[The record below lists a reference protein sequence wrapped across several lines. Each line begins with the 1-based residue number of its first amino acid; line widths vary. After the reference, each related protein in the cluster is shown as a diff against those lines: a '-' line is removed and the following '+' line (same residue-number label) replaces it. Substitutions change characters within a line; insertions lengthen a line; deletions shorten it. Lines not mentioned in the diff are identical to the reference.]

1 MNALE
6 MTTAKENS
14 NSSSVIKMNN
24 QTIRELRAIAKE
36 RGLRGYYKLR
46 KAELVSL
53 LEAPI
58 RPPRRPGQKR
68 SLGRAAIVPKL
79 EEIDLFEQQEMTR
92 TRSVV
97 KSKLSEWYDWL
108 AGHVPESI
116 KKPVSSAFSKAKN
129 HIMRLY
135 GDVKKKLGLKEQV
148 EEQAEKEHGKE
159 HVEGVEPVEHTEAM
173 NGAYKSFRIDGQKK
187 ADVDSYIALVKPE
200 VQKLVKEQA
209 KALDAAKVQL
219 HLWVM
224 WKKEEQLMIQLDGDE
239 MEGWSE
245 DEKQARLK
253 SDGTYET
260 KVEKVFNSAM
270 TEIFQGS
277 DAEGILKSMFAHIKT
292 QVEHP
297 ALPKSGF
304 TLDHIM
310 HLDIDFH
317 KLELTRGASHI
328 ELPKW
333 IAEKKAVINPKNEDE
348 ECFKWAVV
356 ASLHHEAIEK
366 DPQRV
371 SKLRPFAERLNWEG
385 LEFPV
390 SLNKIGKFEKNNPE
404 IAVNVLF
411 VSKKSIFIARR
422 SEFNSKRSKQVNLLM
437 IVDGENRHYT
447 AVKSLSRLLKSM
459 NAKHHR
465 AYHFCVN
472 CLNGFRTESARDKH
486 YKYCSSHGEVNVKM
500 PKESEKWLKF
510 HDGQCQFKVPF
521 MLYADFESILKPVDD
536 RYRDQMNQLKTERL
550 GKASYTEKLN
560 THVPSGWCVYSKF
573 AYGDVPDPMTDY
585 RGTDCVEKFMD
596 HVEKESKRL
605 CELYPQQPMSELT
618 DVLKRE
624 YAAAESCHICL
635 KPFSDPENRKVRDHC
650 HYTGLYRGAAHNN
663 CNLKYRIPDFVPIAF
678 HNLSGYDAHLF
689 IKELGKRFNKDDI
702 GVIAE
707 NKEKYISFN
716 VPIPVKLAGVTDK
729 NGKAV
734 IKKVKLRFIDSCR
747 FMASSLDKLAGN
759 LDDDQCKNLRQF
771 FDDEEH
777 FKLMRRKGVYPYE
790 YVDSWDKFEETELPS
805 KEAFYSKLYMKGI
818 SDKDYE
824 HAQKVWSSMKERTL
838 GEYHDV
844 YLKTDVLLLADVFET
859 FRETCLE
866 HYGLDPAHFYTAP
879 GLAWK
884 AALKHTGIQLELLRD
899 VDMLLMFEQGIRGG
913 ITQAVKRYA
922 RANNRYMPDYNSD
935 EASKFLQYLDANNLY
950 GWAMV
955 QKLPTHGFRWIN
967 KVEELTPEK
976 IAKLVKKDR
985 KGYILEVDVDYPKE
999 LHESH
1004 NELPFLPERMK
1015 IGEVEKL
1022 IPNLNKKKKYVV
1034 HIRTLDQAL
1043 KHGLVLKKVHRAI
1056 KFEQSAWLE
1065 PYIMK
1070 NTRLRMAAKN
1080 EFEKDFFKLMNNS
1093 VFGKTMENIR
1103 NHRDMKLVTNE
1114 QKYKKYVMKPNFKDS
1129 VRFSE
1134 QLIGVEMGKTEIT
1147 MNKPVYLGQA
1157 ILDLSKM
1164 VMYEFHYDYI
1174 KPKYGSKVRL
1184 CYMDTDSFVYEI
1196 ETEDFYRDITGDVD
1210 TRFDTSGY
1218 SKEDNR
1224 PLPIGKNK
1232 KVIGLMKDELGGK
1245 IMTEFVALRAKM
1257 YAYRKLDEKKPED
1270 KRCKGTKKCAI
1281 AETLTFEDYKRC
1293 LFDGKTVYREQVLFE
1308 HKNHEVYTVNKCKI
1322 ALNRDDDKRIIQE
1335 DGITTLARGFV

>member
-36 RGLRGYYKLR
+36 RGLRGYYKIR

-292 QVEHP
+292 QVEHL

-459 NAKHHR
+459 NAKHHG

-536 RYRDQMNQLKTERL
+536 KYRDQMNQLKTERL
-550 GKASYTEKLN
+550 DKASYTEKLN
-560 THVPSGWCVYSKF
+560 THVSSGWCVYSKF

-585 RGTDCVEKFMD
+585 RGTDCVEKFVD

-635 KPFSDPENRKVRDHC
+635 KPFSDPEQQN
-650 HYTGLYRGAAHNN
+650 
-663 CNLKYRIPDFVPIAF
+663 
-678 HNLSGYDAHLF
+678 
-689 IKELGKRFNKDDI
+689 
-702 GVIAE
+702 
-707 NKEKYISFN
+707 
-716 VPIPVKLAGVTDK
+716 
-729 NGKAV
+729 
-734 IKKVKLRFIDSCR
+734 
-747 FMASSLDKLAGN
+747 
-759 LDDDQCKNLRQF
+759 
-771 FDDEEH
+771 
-777 FKLMRRKGVYPYE
+777 
-790 YVDSWDKFEETELPS
+790 
-805 KEAFYSKLYMKGI
+805 
-818 SDKDYE
+818 
-824 HAQKVWSSMKERTL
+824 
-838 GEYHDV
+838 
-844 YLKTDVLLLADVFET
+844 
-859 FRETCLE
+859 
-866 HYGLDPAHFYTAP
+866 
-879 GLAWK
+879 
-884 AALKHTGIQLELLRD
+884 
-899 VDMLLMFEQGIRGG
+899 
-913 ITQAVKRYA
+913 
-922 RANNRYMPDYNSD
+922 
-935 EASKFLQYLDANNLY
+935 
-950 GWAMV
+950 
-955 QKLPTHGFRWIN
+955 
-967 KVEELTPEK
+967 ELTATASERSAKSRSLMHTKFK
-976 IAKLVKKDR
+976 IAKTVRTNLCRVHIKTR
-985 KGYILEVDVDYPKE
+985 KLWEMVENCV
-999 LHESH
+999 ESH
-1004 NELPFLPERMK
+1004 QTQEDADRRRCCSGDPNKTREC
-1015 IGEVEKL
+1015 VEFTSK
-1022 IPNLNKKKKYVV
+1022 
-1034 HIRTLDQAL
+1034 
-1043 KHGLVLKKVHRAI
+1043 LKKTLIEGDAVQEI
-1056 KFEQSAWLE
+1056 
-1065 PYIMK
+1065 P
-1070 NTRLRMAAKN
+1070 T
-1080 EFEKDFFKLMNNS
+1080 KLGN
-1093 VFGKTMENIR
+1093 V
-1103 NHRDMKLVTNE
+1103 
-1114 QKYKKYVMKPNFKDS
+1114 
-1129 VRFSE
+1129 
-1134 QLIGVEMGKTEIT
+1134 
-1147 MNKPVYLGQA
+1147 
-1157 ILDLSKM
+1157 
-1164 VMYEFHYDYI
+1164 
-1174 KPKYGSKVRL
+1174 
-1184 CYMDTDSFVYEI
+1184 
-1196 ETEDFYRDITGDVD
+1196 
-1210 TRFDTSGY
+1210 
-1218 SKEDNR
+1218 
-1224 PLPIGKNK
+1224 
-1232 KVIGLMKDELGGK
+1232 
-1245 IMTEFVALRAKM
+1245 
-1257 YAYRKLDEKKPED
+1257 
-1270 KRCKGTKKCAI
+1270 
-1281 AETLTFEDYKRC
+1281 
-1293 LFDGKTVYREQVLFE
+1293 
-1308 HKNHEVYTVNKCKI
+1308 
-1322 ALNRDDDKRIIQE
+1322 
-1335 DGITTLARGFV
+1335 